1 MFLNIRLYYEA
12 MGKDVFNA
20 VPMTFHIKEGLDDPE
35 FNRFKTLYYKEEEE
49 VKKQKASKGQVLDAP
64 TGDGSLQ
71 NSVTSTKRNIW
82 IVKPGE
88 NTNCGQGIT
97 VLKEFE
103 EIKTIIQESTANKKR
118 TCIV

>member
-12 MGKDVFNA
+12 MSKDVFNA
-20 VPMTFHIKEGLDDPE
+20 VPMTFHIKEGVDDPE
-35 FNRFKTLYYKEEEE
+35 FHRFKTFYYKEEEE
-49 VKKQKASKGQVLDAP
+49 VKKRKALKGQVLD
-64 TGDGSLQ
+64 TSIEGSSMPLGI
-71 NSVTSTKRNIW
+71 KRNIW

-97 VLKEFE
+97 VMKEFD
-103 EIKTIIQESTANKKR
+103 EIKTIIQDSTANKKR